1 LNNSGCSEEEKQRR
15 NLVRFSRW
23 LSRLGYTPGTSGN
36 LSVRLGQDRLLVTPT
51 GMSKGLV
58 HIADMVVV
66 DLDGRL
72 LAGTRNVTSEVG
84 MHLAVYKQREDV
96 KAVIHSHP
104 PVATAFACSGRAL
117 NDMLCQEAV
126 MTVGIIPLAKYAT
139 TGTEEVAASLNP
151 FIRGHDAILLENHGA
166 VSYGKTLLD
175 AFMKMETVEHLAHVT
190 LVAHQLGSPRPL
202 REQQVQ
208 QLHLAKAKYLNN
220 IKEEK
225 KELLT

>member
-1 LNNSGCSEEEKQRR
+1 LNNSEEEKQRR